1 MLCVALASL
10 WLLWSPVPSKRTLV
24 YTVHTLLVETAVGRA
39 RHWMRASSLPC
50 GRCWSGNNHWT
61 HARWLTPVA
70 SSVWKC
76 CPRHFQGQALPSRL
90 DKAATEARLVRA
102 RALVLALALVR
113 SDVASPCT
121 IAVPSLRQL
130 RCNCWALA
138 FVTTKQLFDSALY
151 LRAPRSVCGYPLAF
165 VVPQKPAYG
174 LCTSKSVRVVASVT
188 QSTTQELL
196 IFILRCDRYS
206 VHQRPT
212 ANASIHFT
220 CCCSGSTRSPP

>member
-1 MLCVALASL
+1 MHRPMVRESAKRRILQEKNQPRRLDAIPHLAL
-10 WLLWSPVPSKRTLV
+10 
-24 YTVHTLLVETAVGRA
+24 
-39 RHWMRASSLPC
+39 MSSLPC

-113 SDVASPCT
+113 SDVASSCT

-130 RCNCWALA
+130 RCNCRALA

-151 LRAPRSVCGYPLAF
+151 LRAPRSVCGYPVAL
-165 VVPQKPAYG
+165 VVPQKPAWAV
-174 LCTSKSVRVVASVT
+174 SWPRRHAV
-188 QSTTQELL
+188 
-196 IFILRCDRYS
+196 
-206 VHQRPT
+206 
-212 ANASIHFT
+212 
-220 CCCSGSTRSPP
+220 